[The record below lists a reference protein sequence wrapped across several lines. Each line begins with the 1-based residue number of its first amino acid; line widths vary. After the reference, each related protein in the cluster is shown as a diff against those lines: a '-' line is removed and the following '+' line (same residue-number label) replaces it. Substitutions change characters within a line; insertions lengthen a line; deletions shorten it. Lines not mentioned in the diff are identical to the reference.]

1 MITLKTYKKLKNRE
15 KMLIKFLSNIDEEV
29 YNNADV
35 AKSFKK
41 LLDKIN
47 NLTYS
52 NYLDNLIYK
61 RYGNVG
67 SVNIENIKED
77 IRDSV
82 LDYIVRK
89 IRKLYKNT
97 NDYKAVIDYINKQN
111 VKKLFNYYVFNFL
124 NISKYLIEQR
134 AMQFEDENYEESIDR
149 IFFEI
154 HQSEYYA
161 NQDSD
166 DSEDTDIES
175 ENQDALSEPST
186 DKLRDE
192 LLEHYLKIIEDS
204 VKYKVSLFSGVAAR
218 DYDFRFSID
227 QEDGNV
233 LGASQK
239 DRIEYF
245 IKKYIGY
252 FERSVSIYEFLVILY
267 MFKNIYFKHTLS
279 NITHTTRVKK
289 SRIYKRLMTDYYIS
303 YNESV
308 FHINTSIYGY
318 KNLADSIAHR
328 NDLPRNF
335 KAVML
340 LSIYLILS
348 TDAYL
353 MINNP
358 YDFVRYFYKFLHHT
372 CAPVETPM
380 TIHLFDNENGKSDC
394 NLRDLSLPLSVI
406 SQYVV
411 KYRAIIQELVKIV
424 NNNIKDSTNYFYK
437 IRQKEDMLTMFKRMI
452 DMYNYINL
460 ELIKEETISKH
471 YNYQEDIKEAYNTA
485 YKSTIFTIIKE
496 YKSKNRTQVY
506 YVLADNVV
514 IDVPTIDI
522 RDIVKKMAK
531 SQKEMR
537 KKKRRKKALRLNKI

>member
-1 MITLKTYKKLKNRE
+1 MP
-15 KMLIKFLSNIDEEV
+15 IKFLSNIDEEI

-35 AKSFKK
+35 SKSFKK

-52 NYLDNLIYK
+52 KYLDHLIHK
-61 RYGNVG
+61 RYGNVAN
-67 SVNIENIKED
+67 VNIENIKED

-89 IRKLYKNT
+89 IRKLYKST
-97 NDYKAVIDYINKQN
+97 NDYKTVIDYINKQN
-111 VKKLFNYYVFNFL
+111 VKKLFNHYVFNFL
-124 NISKYLIEQR
+124 NISKYLVEQR
-134 AMQFEDENYEESIDR
+134 PMQFEDENYEESIDR

-161 NQDSD
+161 NQENEDEEQDVRNDTSINRLND
-166 DSEDTDIES
+166 D
-175 ENQDALSEPST
+175 
-186 DKLRDE
+186 
-192 LLEHYLKIIEDS
+192 LLEYYLKIIEDN
-204 VKYKVSLFSGVAAR
+204 VKYKVSLFSNVASR

-227 QEDGNV
+227 HEDSDL

-252 FERSVSIYEFLVILY
+252 LERSVSIYEFLVILY
-267 MFKNIYFKHTLS
+267 MFKNVYFKHTLS
-279 NITHTTRVKK
+279 NITHTTKVKK

-308 FHINTSIYGY
+308 FHINTSIHGY
-318 KNLADSIAHR
+318 KNLADSIAYR
-328 NDLPRNF
+328 DDLPRNF

-340 LSIYLILS
+340 LSIYLILN

-372 CAPVETPM
+372 CASVETPM
-380 TIHLFDNENGKSDC
+380 TIHLFDNGKEESDC

-406 SQYVV
+406 SQYTA

-424 NNNIKDSTNYFYK
+424 NSNIKDNTNYFYK
-437 IRQKEDMLTMFKRMI
+437 IRNKEDMLTMFKRMI

-460 ELIKEETISKH
+460 ELVKEETISKH
-471 YNYQEDIKEAYNTA
+471 YNYQEDIKESYNTA
-485 YKSTIFTIIKE
+485 YKSTIFTAIKE
-496 YKSKNRTQVY
+496 YKSKNITQVY
-506 YVLADNVV
+506 YVLNDNVV
-514 IDVPTIDI
+514 IDTPTIDI
-522 RDIVKKMAK
+522 RDIVKKIAK
-531 SQKEMR
+531 SKKEVR
-537 KKKRRKKALRLNKI
+537 KKKRRKAIRLNK

>member
-1 MITLKTYKKLKNRE
+1 MTAFKTRKKLKRQG
-15 KMLIKFLSNIDEEV
+15 KMLVNFFSSIDEDV
-29 YNNADV
+29 YSNADV
-35 AKSFKK
+35 AKSFRR
-41 LLDKIN
+41 LLEKIN

-52 NYLDNLIYK
+52 KYLDNLIHK
-61 RYGNVG
+61 RYGNL
-67 SVNIENIKED
+67 STVNIEDIKED

-89 IRKLYKNT
+89 IRKLYKST
-97 NDYKAVIDYINKQN
+97 NDYKAVIDYIDKQN
-111 VKKLFNYYVFNFL
+111 IKRLFNHYVFNFL
-124 NISKYLIEQR
+124 NISKYLIEQKPI
-134 AMQFEDENYEESIDR
+134 QFEDENYEESIDR

-161 NQDSD
+161 NQGNEDS
-166 DSEDTDIES
+166 IES
-175 ENQDALSEPST
+175 EEQNVRNDPSINRIN
-186 DKLRDE
+186 DD
-192 LLEHYLKIIEDS
+192 LLEYYLKIIEDN
-204 VKYKVSLFSGVAAR
+204 VKYKVSLFSSVASR

-227 QEDGNV
+227 QEDGNL
-233 LGASQK
+233 LGASQR

-245 IKKYIGY
+245 VKKYIGY

-267 MFKNIYFKHTLS
+267 MFKNVYFKHTLS

-318 KNLADSIAHR
+318 KNLADKIAYR
-328 NDLPRNF
+328 DDLPRNF

-372 CAPVETPM
+372 CAPTETPM

-394 NLRDLSLPLSVI
+394 HLRDLSLPLSII

-424 NNNIKDSTNYFYK
+424 NQNIKDNTNYFYK
-437 IRQKEDMLTMFKRMI
+437 IRNKEDMLTMFKKMI
-452 DMYNYINL
+452 DMYNYVNL
-460 ELIKEETISKH
+460 ELVKEETISKH

-485 YKSTIFTIIKE
+485 YKSTIFTVIKE
-496 YKSKNRTQVY
+496 YKSKNKSKVY
-506 YVLADNVV
+506 YVLENNIV
-514 IDVPTIDI
+514 IDEPTMDL
-522 RDIVKKMAK
+522 RDIVKKITK
-531 SQKEMR
+531 SKKETR
-537 KKKRRKKALRLNKI
+537 RKKRRKKAIRLYK

>member
-1 MITLKTYKKLKNRE
+1 MRV
-15 KMLIKFLSNIDEEV
+15 KFLSKIDEEI
-29 YNNADV
+29 YSNEDV

-52 NYLDNLIYK
+52 KYLDHLIHK
-61 RYGNVG
+61 RYGSVSN
-67 SVNIENIKED
+67 VNIENIKED

-89 IRKLYKNT
+89 IRKLYKST
-97 NDYKAVIDYINKQN
+97 NDYKAVIDYIKKQN
-111 VKKLFNYYVFNFL
+111 VKKLFNHYVFNFL

-134 AMQFEDENYEESIDR
+134 PMQFEDENYEESIDR

-161 NQDSD
+161 NQ
-166 DSEDTDIES
+166 EDVES
-175 ENQDALSEPST
+175 ENNKIDSE
-186 DKLRDE
+186 KRDSHDDSSINRLNDD
-192 LLEHYLKIIEDS
+192 LLEYYLKIIDDN
-204 VKYKVSLFSGVAAR
+204 VKYKVSLFSSVGLR

-227 QEDGNV
+227 YEDGNL

-252 FERSVSIYEFLVILY
+252 FERSVSMYEFLVILY
-267 MFKNIYFKHTLS
+267 MFKNVYFKHALS

-289 SRIYKRLMTDYYIS
+289 SRIYKRLMIDHYIS
-303 YNESV
+303 YNEAV

-318 KNLADSIAHR
+318 KNLADSIAYR
-328 NDLPRNF
+328 DDLPRNF
-335 KAVML
+335 KAAML
-340 LSIYLILS
+340 LSIYLILN

-358 YDFVRYFYKFLHHT
+358 YDFVRYFYKFLNHT
-372 CAPVETPM
+372 CASIETPM
-380 TIHLFDNENGKSDC
+380 TIRLFNNENEKSDC
-394 NLRDLSLPLSVI
+394 NLRDLSLPLSII
-406 SQYVV
+406 SQYIV

-424 NNNIKDSTNYFYK
+424 NKNIKDKTNYFYK
-437 IRQKEDMLTMFKRMI
+437 IRNKEDMLTMFKRMI
-452 DMYNYINL
+452 DMYNYVNL
-460 ELIKEETISKH
+460 ELVKEETISKH

-485 YKSTIFTIIKE
+485 YKSTIFTVIKE
-496 YKSKNRTQVY
+496 YKSKNKSQVY
-506 YVLADNVV
+506 YVLNENIV
-514 IDVPTIDI
+514 IDNPTIDL
-522 RDIVKKMAK
+522 RDIIKKITK
-531 SQKEMR
+531 YKKESR
-537 KKKRRKKALRLNKI
+537 KNKKRKRAIRLNK